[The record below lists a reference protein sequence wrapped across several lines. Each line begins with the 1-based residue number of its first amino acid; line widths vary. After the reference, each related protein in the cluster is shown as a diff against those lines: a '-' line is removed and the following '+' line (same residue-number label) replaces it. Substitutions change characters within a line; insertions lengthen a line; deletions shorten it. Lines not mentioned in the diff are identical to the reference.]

1 MWDVQN
7 DAGVVLTNMDPQVR
21 RRRRCLLRRPPLL
34 HGPAVPAAA
43 CTAGCPSP
51 RCFRSAP
58 THPRCRPA
66 PLSVQGNIAEAYKRE
81 FDRSYNGCV
90 LVACLGLP
98 RSFLVSH
105 SGAAAHTCA
114 ADGPLAAAVHARG
127 RLAQPSPAVGMG
139 VHTELVGSPP
149 SLLVML
155 QMTVHPPPTTY
166 PPTPPT
172 HPHPHPPPCSNKAPV
187 GVYIHAAWL
196 MDPTRAGELGCLAE
210 RSLCPFFSQSQ
221 YVWLRCAP
229 SPRGWSAM
237 CQLLLLLLLNLH
249 YFLLDPF
256 PACSRDEGVHQLR
269 AGPREHLVRHHERGG
284 RRAVTAPATGAHTCT
299 CARVLPDGARCGR
312 PSACSLMLALCS
324 SSTGQ
329 RSPCPP
335 PTNALHAPPSP
346 ARRAAHRLG
355 EEACGRHQV
364 PQAPREVG
372 LRGTHRH
379 VVRLGILLRVGGLR
393 QRCAPA
399 RCWLACRRRSVVARG
414 LTRATAALRTSVP
427 AGSTPCLAGN
437 FTDTTCSCTCI
448 AEYVPTQA
456 SQGVHVHHTRGGG
469 GGGGGAHLLLQRVHW
484 DVLGPVP
491 CPHLPQFSP
500 TNVCPTPSH
509 APPLPAQAGWCADPT
524 TGACTIPKVW
534 NDANKAFECPGE
546 RPSHPPTHPPGG
558 SFLVLPR
565 SSRERE
571 KSAQQLVVR
580 HRLARPWHRPPTT
593 SSPAGWLLQR
603 RGLGAAAP
611 GPCFGLTLTATL
623 AAGLP
628 PPLAFLLR
636 SPGAA
641 FA

>member
-210 RSLCPFFSQSQ
+210 RSLCPFFSRSQ

-469 GGGGGAHLLLQRVHW
+469 GGGGGK
-484 DVLGPVP
+484 G
-491 CPHLPQFSP
+491 
-500 TNVCPTPSH
+500 
-509 APPLPAQAGWCADPT
+509 G
-524 TGACTIPKVW
+524 
-534 NDANKAFECPGE
+534 GE
-546 RPSHPPTHPPGG
+546 G
-558 SFLVLPR
+558 
-565 SSRERE
+565 
-571 KSAQQLVVR
+571 
-580 HRLARPWHRPPTT
+580 
-593 SSPAGWLLQR
+593 
-603 RGLGAAAP
+603 
-611 GPCFGLTLTATL
+611 
-623 AAGLP
+623 
-628 PPLAFLLR
+628 
-636 SPGAA
+636 
-641 FA
+641 